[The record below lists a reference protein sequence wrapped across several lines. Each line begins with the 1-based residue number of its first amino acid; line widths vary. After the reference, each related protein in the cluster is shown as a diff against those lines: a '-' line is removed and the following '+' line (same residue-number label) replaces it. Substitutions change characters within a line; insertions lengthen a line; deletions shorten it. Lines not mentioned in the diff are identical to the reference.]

1 VALIYFS
8 PFFDFA
14 AVDVL
19 NLAQWANAATLQ
31 CFADG
36 NGVTCLS
43 WSTGRFEPPTL
54 VVGGSHPAVYR
65 YTESSRQWSPVLVLP
80 PPAHG
85 DVRDVA
91 WAPNVGRRFHYIAS
105 CEGQQVRIFKLA
117 RGKVNGEG
125 GDALELEATQTMQ
138 VANAWRCQWNVTGT
152 VLAVGGDCGVVRL
165 YKADPEGSFKFV
177 SKIQGDLSQ
186 VAVQHSNSM

>member
-1 VALIYFS
+1 MKNLALV
-8 PFFDFA
+8 

-65 YTESSRQWSPVLVLP
+65 YTESSRQWSAVLDLP

-85 DVRDVA
+85 IVRDVA

-105 CEGQQVRIFKLA
+105 CEGQQVRIFQLS
-117 RGKVNGEG
+117 RGNNGNEEG
-125 GDALELEATQTMQ
+125 DTVQLKATQ
-138 VANAWRCQWNVTGT
+138 ALSLPNAWRCQWNATGT
-152 VLAVGGDCGVVRL
+152 VLAIGGDRGIVQL
-165 YKADPEGSFKFV
+165 FKADMDGKFICV

-186 VAVQHSNSM
+186 VVAAAAQHK